1 MSERA
6 ELFAQFA
13 IVVDFAVVR
22 EDVTA
27 VVREHG
33 LVTAGTRVDDREPA
47 MAQAGAPVICVD
59 RVRRPNAFVVST
71 AVLDGFE
78 HPCNPWF
85 RVEADDSGDA
95 THDC

>member
-1 MSERA
+1 MKKLYS
-6 ELFAQFA
+6 L
-13 IVVDFAVVR
+13 VVVLA
-22 EDVTA
+22 T
-27 VVREHG
+27 G
-33 LVTAGTRVDDREPA
+33 LA

-78 HPCNPWF
+78 HPCNPLSG
-85 RVEADDSGDA
+85 VEADDSGDA